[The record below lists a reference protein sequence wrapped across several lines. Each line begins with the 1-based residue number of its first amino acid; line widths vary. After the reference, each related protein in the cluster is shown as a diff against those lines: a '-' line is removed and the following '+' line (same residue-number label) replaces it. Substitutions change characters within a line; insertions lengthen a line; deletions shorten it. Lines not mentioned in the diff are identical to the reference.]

1 MRWIDVT
8 GCPGSGKSALCDPL
22 WAPHAIHWTGDGLGV
37 PAEWDDFLEVCD
49 SLLKELEDHP
59 TYHLL
64 TGMTKRSL
72 RKMATVYRMPDDG
85 PVYIQTGLAQRGLGF
100 GWRLEERGRTE
111 MLRKFYKLMPVS
123 LGVALLDCPVEVAME
138 RNRLREQNPATAHE
152 NRAHMVPLMQRPIQI
167 MLEELYARGVPVA
180 QIDATKPLD
189 NARQDLLR
197 FAAERAVEA
206 AQARL
211 GGEVEAIQ
219 QHLQPG
225 DDQDFPVAHR
235 ASA

>member
-59 TYHLL
+59 TFHLL

-85 PVYIQTGLAQRGLGF
+85 PIYIQTGLAQRGLGF

-111 MLRKFYKLMPVS
+111 MLRKFYQLMPVS
-123 LGVALLDCPVEVAME
+123 LGVALVNCPVDAAII
-138 RNRLREQNPATAHE
+138 RNQQREYKAETAHE
-152 NRAHMVPLMQRPIQI
+152 NREHMVPLMQRPIQI
-167 MLEELYARGVPVA
+167 MLEELYARDVPVA
-180 QIDATKPLD
+180 QIDATKPLEE
-189 NARQDLLR
+189 ARRDLLR
-197 FAAERAVEA
+197 FAAERAAKASSPRLDTEMA
-206 AQARL
+206 AVL
-211 GGEVEAIQ
+211 
-219 QHLQPG
+219 
-225 DDQDFPVAHR
+225 
-235 ASA
+235 